1 MIGKSH
7 WFKRRK
13 YSGWGVVPATWQGW
27 VYTAVMISP
36 LVFLSF
42 VQVNEAVP
50 AILIIW
56 VIVFAIDMAD
66 IMIRLPQDER
76 ERQHE
81 ATAERNALWVILAIL
96 ATGIA
101 FETAQTAVKGKDILV
116 DPVIIIAIL
125 AGLIAKAATNW
136 YLDRHN

>member
-81 ATAERNALWVILAIL
+81 ATAERNALWVILAVL

>member
-27 VYTAVMISP
+27 AYTAVMISP
-36 LVFLSF
+36 LILLSF
-42 VQVNEAVP
+42 TQVNETVP

-56 VIVFAIDMAD
+56 FIIFSVDMVD
-66 IMIRLPQDER
+66 IMIHIPKDER
-76 ERQHE
+76 EKQHE
-81 ATAERNALWVILAIL
+81 ATAERNALWVMIAVLAMGL
-96 ATGIA
+96 A
-101 FETAQTAVKGKDILV
+101 FEVAKNTAQGKDVLV
-116 DPVIIIAIL
+116 DPVILIAL
-125 AGLIAKAATNW
+125 VSAVIAKAVTNW

>member
-27 VYTAVMISP
+27 VYTVVMISP

-81 ATAERNALWVILAIL
+81 ATAERNALWVILAVL